1 MLTQR
6 IGRRRTLLVA
16 IATFLCLAVL
26 LLDTERGSVL
36 VNYVR
41 TKLSGGYTLT
51 ERLEMH
57 AAGVE
62 QRLQPAFTVAG
73 LAYPPSEV
81 AYVAIKQ
88 QRALHVYAR
97 QKDDD
102 AWTYVRT
109 YPVLAQSGRLGPKL
123 REGDRQVPEGIYH
136 AEFLNPN
143 SLYHLSIRLN
153 YPNATDQ
160 AAARADGRENLGSD
174 IMIHGS
180 NVSIGCLA
188 VGNEASEDLF
198 VLAALVGKERVRVVI
213 APVDFRLPGAQ
224 SPEAERPWIPSL
236 YATLARELA
245 TFPIGGQ

>member
-16 IATFLCLAVL
+16 IAAFLCLAAL

-57 AAGVE
+57 AAEVE

-73 LAYPPSEV
+73 LAYPPAEV

-97 QKDDD
+97 QKDED
-102 AWTYVRT
+102 AWAYVRT
-109 YPVLAQSGRLGPKL
+109 YPVLAQSGGLGPKL
-123 REGDRQVPEGIYH
+123 REGDRQVPEGIYR

-160 AAARADGRENLGSD
+160 AAARADRRENLGSD

-198 VLAALVGKERVRVVI
+198 VLAALVGKEHVRVVI
-213 APVDFRLPGAQ
+213 APVDFRVPSAR

-245 TFPIGGQ
+245 TFPIAAQ